1 MPFAWFVAL
10 RFLREGRMQTMLT
23 LIGVGVGVG
32 VIVFL
37 SALMN
42 GLQTSLIKQ
51 TLGSQ
56 AHVVVRPPD
65 EAPRISDEGDEALG
79 LSARVEKPAQ
89 RVRSIEQWQQVMED
103 IRTIPGVT
111 AVSPTVA
118 GAAFAGRGNASKSIA
133 LRGIIPE
140 LFDEIIPVSSRI
152 KSGQFRVLG
161 GDAVIGTELAQD
173 LGISAGD
180 KIRIVSAEN
189 RRLSFTV
196 AGIFDLGN
204 KDVNQRWVL
213 VSLRSAQ
220 TLLNLSGGASTLEL
234 KVKDV
239 FQADAIAA
247 SVASRHA
254 LSADSWMKLNA
265 QLLVALRS
273 QDSSKLLI
281 QFFVIVAVALGIAS
295 VLVVSVVQK
304 SREIG
309 ILRAF
314 GTSSRSVMRIF
325 LIQGSIVGLAG
336 SGIGSALGAGLASFF
351 AGLVKNA
358 DGSPVFPVDL
368 SPMLFVQA
376 ALIATIT
383 GLLAAVIPA
392 RRAAKLDPAA
402 AIHYG

>member
-10 RFLREGRMQTMLT
+10 RFLREGRMQTMLI

-65 EAPRISDEGDEALG
+65 EAPRMSDTQSGQAVA
-79 LSARVEKPAQ
+79 ARIERAAQ

-103 IRTIPGVT
+103 LRTVPGVI

-118 GAAFAGRGNASKSIA
+118 GSAFAGRGNASKSIA

-140 LFDEIIPVSSRI
+140 LFDPIINVSSRI
-152 KSGQFRVLG
+152 KAGQFRVLG
-161 GDAVIGTELAQD
+161 NEALIGIELAQD
-173 LGISAGD
+173 LGISPGD
-180 KIRIVSAEN
+180 KIRIVSAED
-189 RRLSFTV
+189 RREFYTV

-220 TLLNLSGGASTLEL
+220 TLLDLAGGVSTLEI
-234 KVKDV
+234 KVDEIFK
-239 FQADAIAA
+239 ADTIASA
-247 SVASRHA
+247 VASRHA
-254 LSADSWMKLNA
+254 LTADSWMKLNA
-265 QLLVALRS
+265 QLLVGLRS
-273 QDSSKLLI
+273 QDSSKYLI

-309 ILRAF
+309 IMRAF
-314 GTSSRSVMRIF
+314 GTSSQSIMRIF
-325 LIQGSIVGLAG
+325 LIQGAIVGLIG
-336 SGIGSALGAGLASFF
+336 SAFGSALGAGLATFF

-358 DGSPVFPVDL
+358 DGSPVFPVDINIR
-368 SPMLFVQA
+368 LFIQA
-376 ALIATIT
+376 ALIATST
-383 GLLAAVIPA
+383 GLIAAVVPA
-392 RRAAKLDPAA
+392 RRAAKLDPAT
-402 AIHYG
+402 AIHHG

>member
-10 RFLREGRMQTMLT
+10 RFLREGRMQTMLI
-23 LIGVGVGVG
+23 LVGVGVGVG

-56 AHVVVRPPD
+56 AHVVVRPID
-65 EAPRISDEGDEALG
+65 EAPRMREAGPGEGV
-79 LSARVEKPAQ
+79 SARIEKSAQ

-103 IRTIPGVT
+103 IRGIRGVI
-111 AVSPTVA
+111 AVSPTVT
-118 GAAFAGRGNASKSIA
+118 GSAFAGRGNASKSIA
-133 LRGIIPE
+133 LRGVIPE
-140 LFDEIIPVSSRI
+140 LFDSIINVSSRM
-152 KSGQFRVLG
+152 KAGQFRVLG
-161 GDAVIGTELAQD
+161 NEAVIGVELAQD

-180 KIRIVSAEN
+180 KIRIVSAED
-189 RRLSFTV
+189 RREFFTV

-204 KDVNQRWVL
+204 KDVNQRWVV

-220 TLLNLSGGASTLEL
+220 TLLDLTGGVSTLEM
-234 KVKDV
+234 KVGDI
-239 FQADAIAA
+239 FQADTIAA
-247 SVASRHA
+247 QVSSRHP

-265 QLLVALRS
+265 QLLVGLRS
-273 QDSSKLLI
+273 QDSSKLII

-309 ILRAF
+309 IMRAF
-314 GTSSRSVMRIF
+314 GTSSRSVMQIF
-325 LIQGSIVGLAG
+325 LIQGAIVGLIG
-336 SGIGSALGAGLASFF
+336 SAFGSALGAALASFF

-368 SPMLFVQA
+368 NMRLFIQA
-376 ALIATIT
+376 TLIATST
-383 GLLAAVIPA
+383 GLLAAVVPA
-392 RRAAKLDPAA
+392 RRASKLDPAT
-402 AIHYG
+402 AIHHG